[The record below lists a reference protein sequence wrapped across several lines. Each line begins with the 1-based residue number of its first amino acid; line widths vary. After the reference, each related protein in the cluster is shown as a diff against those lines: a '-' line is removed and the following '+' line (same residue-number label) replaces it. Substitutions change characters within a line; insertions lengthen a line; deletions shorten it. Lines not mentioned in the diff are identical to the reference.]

1 MCLFDWCQAKAFEL
15 NLKANATALS
25 RLLTETGVFVKPV
38 QISLGLYNRP
48 WWLLLQHPTLSPL
61 KWLQSSTT
69 SATTL
74 YTNWSLCETPG
85 TSRSS
90 KAAQPGSLV
99 PQQTPPFS
107 ELCAPKVVFL
117 PRFSEGS
124 MREFFH
130 FTHVNELVLA
140 LCGGRS

>member
-1 MCLFDWCQAKAFEL
+1 MCPFDWCQAKAFEL

-61 KWLQSSTT
+61 NGFSLQQLQQHCIQTG
-69 SATTL
+69 L
-74 YTNWSLCETPG
+74 YAKRQEHPGHLRLPSQAPWCTNKP
-85 TSRSS
+85 
-90 KAAQPGSLV
+90 
-99 PQQTPPFS
+99 PPFS
-107 ELCAPKVVFL
+107 ELYAPKVVFL

-130 FTHVNELVLA
+130 FAHVNELVLA